1 MKAPVI
7 WLKDFTD
14 IDVSAKELADKMTL
28 TGSKVE
34 EVIDYKLS
42 GVYAAKIVSV
52 AEHPD
57 SDHLHILKVE
67 FFPRSPLRRAR
78 SEALRASVCAAQAK
92 SSEL

>member
-34 EVIDYKLS
+34 EVIDYKL
-42 GVYAAKIVSV
+42 
-52 AEHPD
+52 
-57 SDHLHILKVE
+57 
-67 FFPRSPLRRAR
+67 
-78 SEALRASVCAAQAK
+78 
-92 SSEL
+92 